1 MNGDGRQGLS
11 LNPRVN
17 RAQPSLRP
25 RALYF
30 DVMNYRP
37 ENLQFAEEF
46 LDLVRLPNPDAI
58 DRKNHGDC
66 QVLFAPLGYP
76 VDESRIASL
85 PALRVV
91 VSNTTGVP
99 HVDEDLVA
107 QRGISLISL
116 QDDLEFLERITPV
129 AELTIGLIV
138 TCSRLVPLAHQDVM
152 NGNWNRFRWG
162 SPRMLSRSSLGI
174 VGMGRLGLM
183 VSRIAT
189 SMGMTVRHYDPK
201 VPGGEQNIL
210 DLARNSD
217 VLSVHASLNESSR
230 CMINKAV
237 FQSMPEQSVFVNTAR
252 GELVDELALI
262 NALETGH
269 LRAAAVDVILNEP
282 EPGGSCASS
291 RLVQFA
297 STRRNLIITPH
308 IGGSTLD
315 AWSETQ
321 FRVLERTR
329 RLIEGW

>member
-1 MNGDGRQGLS
+1 MK
-11 LNPRVN
+11 
-17 RAQPSLRP
+17 RAQRPRRP

-30 DVMNYRP
+30 DVLNFRP
-37 ENLQFAEEF
+37 ENLLFAHDF
-46 LDLVRLPNPDAI
+46 LELVRLPNPNAI
-58 DRKNHGDC
+58 DMTSHGDC

-85 PALRVV
+85 PALRLV

-99 HVDEDLVA
+99 HVDVDLVA
-107 QRGISLISL
+107 QKGISLISL
-116 QDDLEFLERITPV
+116 QDDLEFLEKITPV

-138 TCSRLVPLAHQDVM
+138 TCSRLVPLAHHDVM
-152 NGNWNRFRWG
+152 NGTWNRFRWG

-189 SMGMTVRHYDPK
+189 AMGMTVRYYDPK
-201 VPGGEQNIL
+201 VPGSEQSVL
-210 DLARNSD
+210 DLARVSD

-230 CMINKAV
+230 GMIDKAV
-237 FQSMPEQSVFVNTAR
+237 FESMPEQSVFVNTAR

-262 NALETGH
+262 NALEFGR
-269 LRAAAVDVILNEP
+269 LRAAAVDVIQNEP

-297 STRRNLIITPH
+297 KTRRNLIITPH
-308 IGGSTLD
+308 IGGSTFD

-321 FRVLERTR
+321 FRVLKRTR
-329 RLIEGW
+329 RLVESW